1 VMAGG
6 QAAANF
12 GRRIKALGL
21 TLCLIVVML
30 GIGWLACSV
39 LERRH
44 GRTVSYRLMGL
55 HIVRLSDG
63 QPIGLGRSVLRN
75 GVFCTLL
82 IVPTAA
88 VCALLGAVFMLG
100 ASLPDDVLKRPRSA
114 PWDVLSGTMVIEER
128 AEVPGDPVG
137 VTRPVLNGKS
147 HMACSV
153 G

>member
-1 VMAGG
+1 
-6 QAAANF
+6 
-12 GRRIKALGL
+12 
-21 TLCLIVVML
+21 LIVVML
-30 GIGWLACSV
+30 GIGWLAWSV
-39 LERRH
+39 LEWRH

-55 HIVRLSDG
+55 RIVRRSDAH
-63 QPIGLGRSVLRN
+63 PIGAGRSVLRN

-88 VCALLGAVFMLG
+88 VCAVLGAVFMLG

-114 PWDVLSGTMVIEER
+114 PWDVLSRTVVIDER
-128 AEVPGDPVG
+128 AELPDDPVG

>member
-1 VMAGG
+1 MAGG
-6 QAAANF
+6 QPAANF

-30 GIGWLACSV
+30 GIGWLAWSV
-39 LERRH
+39 LEWRH
-44 GRTVSYRLMGL
+44 GRTLSYRRLGL
-55 HIVRLSDG
+55 RVVRRSDG

-75 GVFCTLL
+75 GLFCTLL

-114 PWDVLSGTMVIEER
+114 PWDVLSRTMVIDER
-128 AEVPGDPVG
+128 AEVPGDLVDL
-137 VTRPVLNGKS
+137 TRPVLNGKS
-147 HMACSV
+147 HLACSV